1 MTTNRMVRLGSLF
14 LLLAV
19 VALDA
24 DAQENDHAK
33 GVVNDH
39 AKGVVNDRALE
50 GVWSAERYV
59 LRDGPA
65 HRVSGRIFFSGDEWT
80 VLFFVLD
87 PNGNPRRGSGEGG
100 TFTLRGN
107 DLVFSHLF
115 HLSAGDE
122 MDGLPASPLR
132 LETHSAAEAQ
142 AEASTILLNRNRLTI
157 FFPSGNRMEF
167 SRVGGMQ

>member
-1 MTTNRMVRLGSLF
+1 MITNRMARLASLF
-14 LLLAV
+14 LLLAA

-24 DAQENDHAK
+24 DAQE
-33 GVVNDH
+33 
-39 AKGVVNDRALE
+39 NDRALE

-59 LRDGPA
+59 LRDGLT
-65 HRVSGRIFFSGDEWT
+65 HQVSGRIFFSGNEWT
-80 VLFFVLD
+80 VLFLVLD
-87 PNGNPRRGSGEGG
+87 RDGNPRRGSGEGG

-142 AEASTILLNRNRLTI
+142 TESSTIALSRNRLTI

-167 SRVGGMQ
+167 ERVGSRQ

>member
-1 MTTNRMVRLGSLF
+1 MTTNLTTRLGSLF
-14 LLLAV
+14 LLLAS

-24 DAQENDHAK
+24 DAQENH
-33 GVVNDH
+33 
-39 AKGVVNDRALE
+39 RALE

-59 LRDGPA
+59 LRDGLT
-65 HRVSGRIFFSGDEWT
+65 HQVSGRIFFSGNEWT
-80 VLFFVLD
+80 VLFLVLD
-87 PNGNPRRGSGEGG
+87 RDGHPRRGSGEGG

-115 HLSAGDE
+115 HVSAGDE

-142 AEASTILLNRNRLTI
+142 RESSTIALNRNRLTI

-167 SRVGGMQ
+167 ERVGSRQ

>member
-1 MTTNRMVRLGSLF
+1 MTTNRMARIGSLF
-14 LLLAV
+14 LLLAA

-24 DAQENDHAK
+24 DAQE
-33 GVVNDH
+33 
-39 AKGVVNDRALE
+39 NDRALE

-59 LRDGPA
+59 LRDGA
-65 HRVSGRIFFSGDEWT
+65 THQLSGRIFFSGNEWT
-80 VLFFVLD
+80 VLFLVLD
-87 PNGNPRRGSGEGG
+87 SNGNPRRGSGEGG

-142 AEASTILLNRNRLTI
+142 AEPSTIALNQNRLTV
-157 FFPSGNRMEF
+157 FFPSGNSMEF
-167 SRVGGMQ
+167 LKVGSMP

>member
-1 MTTNRMVRLGSLF
+1 MITNRMARLGSLF
-14 LLLAV
+14 LLLAA

-24 DAQENDHAK
+24 DAQQ
-33 GVVNDH
+33 
-39 AKGVVNDRALE
+39 NDRALE

-59 LRDGPA
+59 LRDGPT
-65 HRVSGRIFFSGDEWT
+65 HEVSGRIFFSGDEWI

-87 PNGNPRRGSGEGG
+87 QNGNPRRGSGEGG

-142 AEASTILLNRNRLTI
+142 TESSTILLNRNRLTI

-167 SRVGGMQ
+167 SEVGSMQ

>member
-1 MTTNRMVRLGSLF
+1 MTTNRMARNGSLF
-14 LLLAV
+14 LLLAA

-24 DAQENDHAK
+24 DAQE
-33 GVVNDH
+33 
-39 AKGVVNDRALE
+39 NDRALE

-65 HRVSGRIFFSGDEWT
+65 HRVSGRIFFSGNEWT

-107 DLVFSHLF
+107 DLVLSHLF

-122 MDGLPASPLR
+122 MNGLPASPLR

-142 AEASTILLNRNRLTI
+142 TEPSTIALNRNRLTV
-157 FFPSGNRMEF
+157 FFPSGNSMEF
-167 SRVGGMQ
+167 LKVGSMP